1 MRWWCRGALAVLSLS
16 LIAADKKPPQQALPT
31 LGETIEVSIVNVDV
45 FVTDKAGRRIRG
57 LRQDDFEI
65 YENGVKQPLSNFAE
79 YVSSS
84 APLPAARGE
93 GGQRPGEES
102 APEDQR
108 RTIVVFVERFRLPK
122 VKADPLFG
130 SIRKLL
136 HESLRPG
143 DAATIVTWHNGQL
156 STLQGYTDDMAAL
169 DRALD
174 TLVKQNT
181 AVTRDEYAE
190 TRAEADDVED
200 FETDA
205 QSFAR
210 RVGGD
215 GAVAMMREGAEDM
228 KSINGRTDA
237 IRARADLEAKIR
249 SINALIRSMAGFD
262 GKRVMLMA
270 THRLSKLAGAEF
282 FWANGVEET
291 LDGVDRMEL
300 DTSRFIRS
308 LFETANA
315 NGVAVYPMFPE
326 GLGSVAG
333 SVTPQGRR
341 QRGGSAAYE
350 YFIQDNEVP
359 VLTEVAHHT
368 GGTAAWGSNEAAEL
382 ISSVRDDFENYYSLA
397 YRTTPRSLDKARTIE
412 VRTVDKER
420 KLRVRARS
428 QVIEKSDVTRME
440 DHVLASLFRP
450 AAGATLQF
458 AVRVGAPRAN
468 RRLPVTIRVP
478 IAALT
483 LLPNGPNQSGGFS
496 VYIAWGSKIGGISD
510 ASHQRQL
517 FHIPNADVDRAKKSY
532 YTYEFELETVPH
544 TERLSIG
551 LVDEVSREYG
561 VRVYSLRP
569 DAQAVLQPVV
579 NR

>member
-1 MRWWCRGALAVLSLS
+1 LS